1 MAAEGQHSVFYQP
14 VNSAWDAVASATG
27 IESRFGPTDVPDY
40 VVMSL
45 FVVAL
50 IAVLVVPLRFR
61 LRKRDPGWLQQLL
74 ELVVQGLAN
83 LADDIIGA
91 GAARRYLP
99 LIGSFAVFIFLSN
112 LTGQFFFLQPPT
124 QNAQVTFAL
133 AITAWVFYHV
143 MGIKAQGFGYFKQ
156 FLGPGPPPFWMWPL
170 MVPLEIVSHI
180 ARILSL
186 GIRLFGNIFG
196 EHVAVGV
203 FFALVPFLAPLPL
216 MALGL
221 FAAFIQT
228 FIFVI
233 LTTVYIAGAEASH

>member
-1 MAAEGQHSVFYQP
+1 MAAEGQHSIFHQP
-14 VNSAWDAVASATG
+14 VNSVWDRLASVTG
-27 IESRFGPTDVPDY
+27 LEERLGTTDVPDY
-40 VVMSL
+40 LVMSL

-50 IAVLVVPLRFR
+50 IAVVVIPLRFR
-61 LRKRDPGWLQQLL
+61 LTKRDPGWLQQLL
-74 ELVVQGLAN
+74 EVVVQGLCN
-83 LADDIIGA
+83 LADDIIGE

-99 LIGSFAVFIFLSN
+99 LIGSFAVFIFLCN

-124 QNAQVTFAL
+124 QSAQVTFAL
-133 AITAWVFYHV
+133 AITAWVFYQL
-143 MGIKAQGFGYFKQ
+143 MGLKAHGLGYFKQ
-156 FLGPGPPPFWMWPL
+156 FLGPGPPPWWLWPL
-170 MVPLEIVSHI
+170 MVPLEIVSHT

-203 FFALVPFLAPLPL
+203 FFALVPFLLPLPL